1 MKMTKGFP
9 RIILLLTFILACVSV
24 DAQTGAAYGAYSP
37 YSVFGI
43 GDIAKEGTAYN
54 RSMGGVGIANR
65 NRRFINITNPA
76 AISSIDSS
84 SFMADFGLSEGNTV
98 YRQNLDGARALRQQ
112 IVSCTGWDELDAILE
127 RHFSDTS
134 N

>member
-9 RIILLLTFILACVSV
+9 RIILLLAFIFACVSV
-24 DAQTGAAYGAYSP
+24 DAQTGAAFGGYSP

-65 NRRFINITNPA
+65 NRRFINCTNPA
-76 AISSIDSS
+76 ATLDTISPI
-84 SFMADFGLSEGNTV
+84 M
-98 YRQNLDGARALRQQ
+98 
-112 IVSCTGWDELDAILE
+112 
-127 RHFSDTS
+127 
-134 N
+134 